1 MIQIQSPR
9 LLYHSISVLLYVSL
23 DSKLGIDI
31 AIQLLRN
38 LGPSE
43 NKYPSAQGG
52 GTYIHVFFFVTL
64 AVTFRTYF
72 HLLFNLIILQK
83 PEAPKLNLNA
93 H

>member
-52 GTYIHVFFFVTL
+52 GTYIHVFFFFCHTGS
-64 AVTFRTYF
+64 YF
-72 HLLFNLIILQK
+72 SNLFSSFI
-83 PEAPKLNLNA
+83 
-93 H
+93 